1 MDLKTNLFAASEY
14 RSVKQRKGCFSVI
27 EYEKDV
33 SVSPEAAQIAYFSA
47 EMNVRKKQLVIELD
61 GKVGA
66 IVQAKEMQMMM
77 GDVEATTGVRG
88 AGDLLKKMVHSAV
101 TDETVIKPH
110 YEGEGILV
118 LEPTYKH
125 ILLEDMADW
134 PEGIVT
140 EDGMFLACEDS
151 IEMEVTGRKNIS
163 SLVLGREGIFNS
175 TFYGKGILALESLV
189 PREEL
194 IEVELEDNSIKID
207 GNMAVAWSP
216 GLRFTVQKS
225 MGTLI
230 GSAVSGEG
238 FVNVY
243 EGTGKVLIAPVR
255 NIK

>member
-47 EMNVRKKQLVIELD
+47 EMNVRKKQLIIELD

-101 TDETVIKPH
+101 MDETVIKPH

-118 LEPTYKH
+118 LEPTYRH

-140 EDGMFLACEDS
+140 EDGMFLACEDTV
-151 IEMEVTGRKNIS
+151 EMEVTGRKNLS

-216 GLRFTVQKS
+216 GLRFTVRKS

-243 EGTGKVLIAPVR
+243 EGRGKVLIAPVK